1 MPSIFISYRRSDSM
15 AYTGRIYD
23 RVVAAFGEK
32 NIFKDVEDI
41 PAGMDFREVLDKAL
55 TASDVVLVIIGQQW
69 LYVSDDRGKRRLS
82 DPNDFV
88 RLEVETALQRSDVLV
103 IPVLI
108 NNAAMPAADQLPGGL
123 KELAF
128 RNSVVI
134 RDDPDFN
141 RDISKLIQAIQSR
154 SKKPNRL
161 PLILGVVALLA
172 IIALALVILLPALTN
187 PDAPPATAV
196 PTEAIVIAPTDAPT
210 STLAPT
216 DVPTNTPEN
225 TPEATAAVSAPAGEP
240 TVAYPDGRPLT
251 FFYDR
256 TTFVVQNPNAASVAF
271 LSLSFE
277 ALGADGQPNGSS
289 FSGAKWDEKYK
300 DLLRGG
306 CGSIELPLA
315 TKHLEP
321 AACRLYNAR
330 VNSVT
335 ASEIFWVS
343 TSFRVLWDGAEVGR
357 CLPDAGTCTVNIPP
371 A

>member
-41 PAGMDFREVLDKAL
+41 PAGMDFREVLDRAL

-69 LYVSDDRGKRRLS
+69 LYVSDDRGKRRLA

-88 RLEVETALQRSDVLV
+88 RLEVETALSRSDVLV

-108 NNAAMPAADQLPGGL
+108 NNAAMPTADQLPGGL

-141 RDISKLIQAIQSR
+141 RDITKLLQAIQNR
-154 SKKPNRL
+154 AKKPNRL
-161 PLILGVVALLA
+161 PMILGIVAVLA
-172 IIALALVILLPALTN
+172 ILALAAWLVLPALTN
-187 PDAPPATAV
+187 PDTPAATAV
-196 PTEAIVIAPTDAPT
+196 PTEAAVVAST
-210 STLAPT
+210 STPAPT
-216 DVPTNTPEN
+216 DVPTEAPTDVP
-225 TPEATAAVSAPAGEP
+225 TSIPEATAAEVAPSGEP
-240 TVAYPDGRPLT
+240 TVAYPDGRPLA
-251 FFYDR
+251 FYYDS
-256 TTFVVQNPNAASVAF
+256 TTFLVQNPGSSPVPF
-271 LSLSFE
+271 LPLSFE
-277 ALGADGQPNGSS
+277 ALGADGQPSGVS
-289 FSGAKWDEKYK
+289 FSGARWDEKYK
-300 DLLRGG
+300 DLLRAS

-321 AACRLYNAR
+321 AACTRYNAR
-330 VNSVT
+330 ISSVPDDQ
-335 ASEIFWVS
+335 IFWVS
-343 TSFRVLWDGAEVGR
+343 TAFRVLWDGTEVGR
-357 CLPDAGTCTVNIPP
+357 CQPDAGTCTVNIPP